1 MFHHND
7 NLYRNQI
14 NLLYDTEIFSE
25 QLIKL
30 MNQYNW
36 NFASGNLNMLALS
49 KSKLRNYSLFFRFI
63 LLLSGDIN
71 LNPGP
76 PAAAAPNHIDT
87 ETWSNF
93 KQGGLHFIHL
103 NINSLLPKI
112 DELRQIAIETNA
124 AIIGI
129 TESKLDDDTV
139 LDAEIEIEGY
149 SVTRSDRN
157 RHGGGVV
164 CYIRDSINY
173 NLRPNF
179 YNKFE
184 NIVLDL
190 LLPDTKPILIGIFY
204 NPPNKTGFETFN
216 EQEVFFLG
224 DFNINLLKN
233 NCEYF
238 KGRNFRG
245 KKLSRQFNPDVSE
258 SFFRKTRSS
267 WSTAK
272 VFPAKS
278 PTF

>member
-1 MFHHND
+1 
-7 NLYRNQI
+7 
-14 NLLYDTEIFSE
+14 
-25 QLIKL
+25 
-30 MNQYNW
+30 
-36 NFASGNLNMLALS
+36 MLALS
-49 KSKLRNYSLFFRFI
+49 KSKLQNYSLFFRFI

-76 PAAAAPNHIDT
+76 PAAAPNHIDT

-93 KQGGLHFIHL
+93 KQRGLHFIHL

-129 TESKLDDDTV
+129 PESKLDDTV

-179 YNKFE
+179 SNKFE

-204 NPPNKTGFETFN
+204 NPPNKTGFIENLNTAIHGIETFN

-224 DFNINLLKN
+224 DFNIYKST
-233 NCEYF
+233 
-238 KGRNFRG
+238 
-245 KKLSRQFNPDVSE
+245 KKQLRICI
-258 SFFRKTRSS
+258 K
-267 WSTAK
+267 
-272 VFPAKS
+272 
-278 PTF
+278 